1 MNDEMIKNLATH
13 KASLNI
19 WNEESEYDYWCEIA
33 TSCLKNNDDEKT
45 AIYSLSKLMK
55 DHYEE
60 NNPLSEYTM
69 VYSDIIQ
76 WAIACVDWYE
86 IAESFIEH
94 IQE

>member
-1 MNDEMIKNLATH
+1 MIKNLSTH

-19 WNEESEYDYWCEIA
+19 WNEEGEYDHWCEMA
-33 TSCLKNNDDEKT
+33 RECLEDNDELA
-45 AIYSLSKLMK
+45 AIYNLSKIIK

-60 NNPLSEYTM
+60 NNPLAEYTM
-69 VYSDIIQ
+69 VYSDLIQ
-76 WAIACVDWYE
+76 WALACVDWYE